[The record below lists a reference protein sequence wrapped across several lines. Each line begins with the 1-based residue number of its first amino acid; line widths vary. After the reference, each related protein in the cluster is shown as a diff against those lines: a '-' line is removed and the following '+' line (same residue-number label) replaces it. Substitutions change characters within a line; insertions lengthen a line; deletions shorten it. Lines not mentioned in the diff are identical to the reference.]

1 MMRTIIRVSA
11 RRMPLGDPQ
20 GLQAKGSGFI
30 YLQKQLPEIQ

>member
-11 RRMPLGDPQ
+11 RRMPLDPQ
-20 GLQAKGSGFI
+20 GLKAKGSGLI